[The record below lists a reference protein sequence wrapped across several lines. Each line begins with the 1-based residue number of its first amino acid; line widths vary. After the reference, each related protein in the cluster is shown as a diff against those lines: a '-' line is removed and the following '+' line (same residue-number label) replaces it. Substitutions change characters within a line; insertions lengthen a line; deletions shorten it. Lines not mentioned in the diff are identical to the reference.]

1 MKILRRIMGM
11 KKVRKG
17 AVWLLVILIMATSIP
32 GAVFAQYDVSQNTYI
47 DAKTTPSGK
56 TGEKTTLNLI
66 FTNKSS
72 QDLKGVTIMFDQGVA
87 KDEYE
92 ATSDADDET
101 TTVSTGSMFP
111 FEITSSTFDGK
122 LLGIIKQGDS
132 KSFSLSGRVR
142 RDLAEGYYTVP
153 LLVKASGSEFR
164 REKVNI
170 WITKS
175 SGTTASG
182 STQGTIQFE
191 LGEDQS
197 TPFGVYPD
205 VMNYNM
211 NLRNSSDITAFDVN
225 IRMKVDQDNTK
236 FPFDINDGNY
246 TKHYDRIGGS
256 QKIEIPYSMSIRK
269 EVYSGYYPISF
280 VIEYRDSTEGDIQK
294 AEGIFFV
301 KVQNKEKE
309 SETKEFN
316 ANDRSK
322 ARLIVDGFE
331 TNPATVYAGDE
342 FELTLHM
349 KNASENVTASNILFS
364 LESEKVT
371 ESAVFTTDESSSS
384 VVVNSLGAGQV
395 TDVKV
400 KMRAGAW
407 VDQRTYALTVVEK
420 FDSPEFKNAEEKVI
434 VNIPVRQVPRMNTGT
449 IEVSPDSVNVGSET
463 NVMFPINNTG
473 KVLLYNV
480 MINFVG
486 DSIQPTSSYV
496 GNIKPGET
504 GNVDAMISAIA
515 PTADDGRIK
524 VLITYEDENGTV
536 SEPVEKEI
544 TLMVSEAEESNFG
557 GEDPNALPTDTEP
570 QGFAKYRNVIIASVI
585 VVLAVGTI
593 GGVIVF
599 KRIKKKKEAAEEE
612 INHEI

>member
-1 MKILRRIMGM
+1 MKILRRKTGM

-17 AVWLLVILIMATSIP
+17 VVWLLVVLIMASSVP

-56 TGEKTTLNLI
+56 TGERTTLNLI

-72 QDLKGVTIMFDQGVA
+72 QNLKGVTIMFDQGVA

-92 ATSDADDET
+92 ATSDAADET

-122 LLGIIKQGDS
+122 LLGMIKQGDS
-132 KSFSLSGRVR
+132 KNFSLSGRVR

-153 LLVKASGSEFR
+153 LLVKADGSEFR
-164 REKVNI
+164 RERVNI

-205 VMNYNM
+205 VMSYNM
-211 NLRNSSDITAFDVN
+211 NVRNSSDITAFDVN

-246 TKHYDRIGGS
+246 TKHYDRIGGG

-294 AEGIFFV
+294 AEGSFFV

-309 SETKEFN
+309 DETKEFN

-322 ARLIVDGFE
+322 ARLIVDGFQ
-331 TNPATVYAGDE
+331 TNPETVYAGDE

-349 KNASENVTASNILFS
+349 KNASENVAASNILFS

-371 ESAVFTTDESSSS
+371 DSAVFTTDASSSS

-407 VDQRTYALTVVEK
+407 VDQRTYALTVIEK
-420 FDSPEFKNAEEKVI
+420 YDSPEFKNAEEKVI
-434 VNIPVRQVPRMNTGT
+434 VNIPVRQVPRLNTGT
-449 IEVSPDSVNVGSET
+449 IEVSPDAVNVGSET
-463 NVMFPINNTG
+463 NVMFSINNTG

-480 MINFVG
+480 MINFLG
-486 DSIQPTSSYV
+486 DSIQQTSSYV

-504 GNVDAMISAIA
+504 GNVDAMVSAIA

-524 VLITYEDENGTV
+524 VLITYEDENGVV
-536 SEPVEKEI
+536 SEPIEKEI
-544 TLMVSEAEESNFG
+544 TLMVSEAQETDFG
-557 GEDPNALPTDTEP
+557 GEDPGALPTDTEP
-570 QGFAKYRNVIIASVI
+570 HGFAKYRNVIIASVI
-585 VVLAVGTI
+585 VVLAVGTA
-593 GGVIVF
+593 GGVIVL

>member
-1 MKILRRIMGM
+1 MKILRRKMGM
-11 KKVRKG
+11 KKVRRG
-17 AVWLLVILIMATSIP
+17 AVWLLVVLIMVSSVP
-32 GAVFAQYDVSQNTYI
+32 GTVFAQYDVSQNTYI

-56 TGEKTTLNLI
+56 TGERATLNLI
-66 FTNKSS
+66 FTNKSN
-72 QDLKGVTIMFDQGVA
+72 QDLKGVTIMFDKGVA
-87 KDEYE
+87 QDEFE
-92 ATSDADDET
+92 ATSDAADET
-101 TTVSTGSMFP
+101 TTVSIGSMFP

-122 LLGIIKQGDS
+122 LLGGIKQGDS
-132 KSFSLSGRVR
+132 RSFSLSGRVR

-153 LLVKASGSEFR
+153 LLVKADGNEFR

-182 STQGTIQFE
+182 SNQGTIQFE

-246 TKHYDRIGGS
+246 TKHYDRIGGG

-269 EVYSGYYPISF
+269 EVYSGYYPITF
-280 VIEYRDSTEGDIQK
+280 NIEYRDSTEGDIQK

-322 ARLIVDGFE
+322 ARLIVDGFQ
-331 TNPATVYAGDE
+331 TNPETVYAGDE

-349 KNASENVTASNILFS
+349 KNASENVAASNILFS

-371 ESAVFTTDESSSS
+371 ESAVFTTDDSASS

-395 TDVKV
+395 VDVKV

-420 FDSPEFKNAEEKVI
+420 FDSPEFKNAEEKVV
-434 VNIPVRQVPRMNTGT
+434 VNIPVRQVPRLNTGT
-449 IEVSPDSVNVGSET
+449 IEVSPDAVSVGSET

-480 MINFVG
+480 MINFLG

-504 GNVDAMISAIA
+504 GNVDAMVSAIA
-515 PTADDGRIK
+515 PTADDGKIK
-524 VLITYEDENGTV
+524 VLITYEDENGVV
-536 SEPVEKEI
+536 SEPIEKEI

-557 GEDPNALPTDTEP
+557 GEDPNGIPTDAEP
-570 QGFAKYRNVIIASVI
+570 QGFAKYRTVIIASVI

-599 KRIKKKKEAAEEE
+599 KRIKKKKEAEEEE

>member
-1 MKILRRIMGM
+1 M
-11 KKVRKG
+11 KKFKRG
-17 AVWLLVILIMATSIP
+17 AVLLLAVLMMIASVP
-32 GAVFAQYDVSQNTYI
+32 GAVFAQYDVSKNAYI

-56 TGEKTTLNLI
+56 TGERTTLNLI
-66 FTNKSS
+66 FTNNSKD
-72 QDLKGVTIMFDQGVA
+72 QDLKGVTIMFDKGVA
-87 KDEYE
+87 QDEFE
-92 ATSDADDET
+92 ATSDAADET
-101 TTVSTGSMFP
+101 TAVSIGSMFP

-122 LLGIIKQGDS
+122 LIGMVKRGES

-153 LLVKASGSEFR
+153 LLVKADGTEFR

-175 SGTTASG
+175 TGTTASG
-182 STQGTIQFE
+182 SNQGTIQFE
-191 LGEDQS
+191 LGENQS

-211 NLRNSSDITAFDVN
+211 NVRNASDITAFDVN
-225 IRMKVDQDNTK
+225 IRMKVDQDSTK

-246 TKHYDRIGGS
+246 TKHYDRIGGG
-256 QKIEIPYSMSIRK
+256 QNIEIPYSMSIRK
-269 EVYSGYYPISF
+269 DVYSGYYPIAF

-294 AEGIFFV
+294 AEGTFFV

-309 SETKEFN
+309 SDTKEFN

-322 ARLIVDGFE
+322 ARLIVDGFQ
-331 TNPATVYAGDE
+331 TNPETVYAGDE

-349 KNASENVTASNILFS
+349 KNASENVAASNILFS

-371 ESAVFTTDESSSS
+371 ESAVFTTDSSSPS

-400 KMRAGAW
+400 KLRAGAW
-407 VDQRTYALTVVEK
+407 VDQRTYAITITEK
-420 FDSPEFKNAEEKVI
+420 YDSPEFKNAEEKVV
-434 VNIPVRQVPRMNTGT
+434 VNIPVRQTPRLNTGT

-480 MINFVG
+480 MVNFVG
-486 DSIQPTSSYV
+486 DSIQQTSSYV

-524 VLITYEDENGTV
+524 VLITYEDENGAV
-536 SEPVEKEI
+536 SEPLEKEI
-544 TLMVSEAEESNFG
+544 TLMVSDAQETDFG
-557 GEDPNALPTDTEP
+557 EEDPGALPTDMEP
-570 QGFAKYRNVIIASVI
+570 QGFAKYRNVIVASVI
-585 VVLAVGTI
+585 VVLAVGII

-599 KRIKKKKEAAEEE
+599 KRLKKKKEAEALEEE
-612 INHEI
+612 TNHEI

>member
-1 MKILRRIMGM
+1 MKILRRTMGM

-17 AVWLLVILIMATSIP
+17 VVWLLVVLIMASSVP

-56 TGEKTTLNLI
+56 TGERATLNLI

-92 ATSDADDET
+92 ATSDAADET

-153 LLVKASGSEFR
+153 LLVKADGNEFR
-164 REKVNI
+164 RERVNI

-246 TKHYDRIGGS
+246 TKHYDRIGGG

-294 AEGIFFV
+294 AEGSFFV

-309 SETKEFN
+309 DETKEFN

-331 TNPATVYAGDE
+331 TNPGTVYAGDE

-371 ESAVFTTDESSSS
+371 ESAVFTTDASSSS
-384 VVVNSLGAGQV
+384 VVVNSLGAGQII
-395 TDVKV
+395 DVKV

-407 VDQRTYALTVVEK
+407 VDQRTYALTVIEK
-420 FDSPEFKNAEEKVI
+420 YDSPEFKNAEEKVI
-434 VNIPVRQVPRMNTGT
+434 VNIPVRQVPRLNTGT

-463 NVMFPINNTG
+463 NVMFSINNTG

-480 MINFVG
+480 MINFLG
-486 DSIQPTSSYV
+486 DSIQQTSSYV

-504 GNVDAMISAIA
+504 GNVDAMVSAIA

-524 VLITYEDENGTV
+524 VLITYEDENGVV
-536 SEPVEKEI
+536 SEPIEKEI
-544 TLMVSEAEESNFG
+544 TLMVSEAQETDFG
-557 GEDPNALPTDTEP
+557 GEDPGVLPTDTEP
-570 QGFAKYRNVIIASVI
+570 HGFAKYRNVIIASVI
-585 VVLAVGTI
+585 VVLAVGI
-593 GGVIVF
+593 AGGVIVL
-599 KRIKKKKEAAEEE
+599 KRLKKKKEAAEEE

>member
-1 MKILRRIMGM
+1 MKILRRTMGM

-17 AVWLLVILIMATSIP
+17 VVWLLVVLIMASSVP
-32 GAVFAQYDVSQNTYI
+32 AAVFAQYDTSKNTYI
-47 DAKTTPSGK
+47 DVKKTQSGK
-56 TGEKTTLNLI
+56 TGENISINMVFINNEGHDLN
-66 FTNKSS
+66 
-72 QDLKGVTIMFDQGVA
+72 GVAVLFDQSVA
-87 KDEYE
+87 QAEYE
-92 ATSDADDET
+92 ATEDADEESKTIRSSDT
-101 TTVSTGSMFP
+101 FP
-111 FEITSSTFDGK
+111 FEITTSTFDAK
-122 LLGIIKQGDS
+122 LLGKVNSGSS
-132 KSFSLSGRVR
+132 KNFTLTARVR
-142 RDLAEGYYTVP
+142 RDIPEGYYVVP
-153 LLVKASGSEFR
+153 LEVKVGGTHATY
-164 REKVNI
+164 EKVNI

-211 NLRNSSDITAFDVN
+211 NVRNSSDITAFDVN

-246 TKHYDRIGGS
+246 TKHYDRIGGG

-294 AEGIFFV
+294 AEGSFFV

-309 SETKEFN
+309 DETKEFN

-322 ARLIVDGFE
+322 ARLIVDGFQ
-331 TNPATVYAGDE
+331 TNPETVYAGDE

-349 KNASENVTASNILFS
+349 KNASENVAASNILFS

-371 ESAVFTTDESSSS
+371 ESAVFTTDASSSS
-384 VVVNSLGAGQV
+384 IVVNSLGAGQV

-407 VDQRTYALTVVEK
+407 VDQRTYALTVIEK
-420 FDSPEFKNAEEKVI
+420 YDSPEFKNAEEKVI
-434 VNIPVRQVPRMNTGT
+434 VNIPVRQVPRLNTGT
-449 IEVSPDSVNVGSET
+449 IEVSPDAVNVGSET

-480 MINFVG
+480 MINFLG
-486 DSIQPTSSYV
+486 DSIQQTSSYV

-515 PTADDGRIK
+515 PTVDDGRIK
-524 VLITYEDENGTV
+524 VLITYEDENGVV
-536 SEPVEKEI
+536 SEPIEKEI
-544 TLMVSEAEESNFG
+544 TLMVSEAQETDFG
-557 GEDPNALPTDTEP
+557 GEDPGVLPTDTEP
-570 QGFAKYRNVIIASVI
+570 HGFAKYRNVIIASVI
-585 VVLAVGTI
+585 VVLAVGI
-593 GGVIVF
+593 AGGVIVL
-599 KRIKKKKEAAEEE
+599 KRLKKKKEAAEEE